1 MVKIAP
7 RDADRQV
14 ARPDPSYTAF
24 LVFGPD
30 RGLAHERAD
39 GLTKNLLEDPDDPFA
54 LTQLTEEDLKADP
67 ASLADAMAAMS
78 LTGGARLV
86 RVRLSG
92 ETGSGPVL
100 DVLGQI
106 EAGQDFEARLVVESG
121 DLTPRGKLRKAFE
134 PAKRAGAIACYADN
148 SQSLGDLADEML
160 RTEGLSLDTDA
171 RASWLPKLEGD
182 RAMARNEI
190 EKLILYKGLRD
201 QRQEGDDLVRAED
214 VDAVAADHGDSAL
227 DAVIGPLFD
236 GDLNSLDSSYAR
248 AMSAG
253 VSPVAVLRAI
263 QRRLD
268 QFGIVHANGGNDG
281 AIARSG
287 APRFGPQAAQF
298 KRQMGFWQGR
308 RLDAA
313 RELAFDLERQIK
325 RSGSPSE
332 ALTGD
337 LVLRLARGAARARR

>member
-7 RDADRQV
+7 RDADRLVQH
-14 ARPDPSYTAF
+14 PDSAYQAY
-24 LVFGPD
+24 LIFGPD
-30 RGLAHERAD
+30 RGLAHERASS
-39 GLTKNLLEDPDDPFA
+39 LVKSLLSDPDDPFS
-54 LTQLTEEDLKADP
+54 LTQLTEEDLKSDP
-67 ASLADAMAAMS
+67 AGLSDAMSAMS
-78 LTGGARLV
+78 LTGGQRLV

-100 DVLGQI
+100 DVLTQLESGQ
-106 EAGQDFEARLVVESG
+106 AFEAKLVVESG
-121 DLTPRGKLRKAFE
+121 DLTPRGKLRKSFE
-134 PAKRAGAIACYADN
+134 PAKRAAAIACYADN
-148 SQSLGDLADEML
+148 AQSLGLLADEML
-160 RTEGLSLDTDA
+160 QSEGLRLSADA
-171 RASWLPKLEGD
+171 RSAWLPKLEGD
-182 RAMARNEI
+182 RAMARGEI
-190 EKLILYKGLRD
+190 EKLILYKGLRSQRADDD
-201 QRQEGDDLVRAED
+201 QEVSLLDI
-214 VDAVAADHGDSAL
+214 DAVAADHGDSAL

-236 GDLNSLDSSYAR
+236 GDLKSVDSSFAR

-253 VSPVAVLRAI
+253 IGPVAVLRAV

-268 QFGIVHANGGNDG
+268 QFGIAHANGGNDA

-332 ALTGD
+332 ALTGE